1 MEKLTV
7 SKRLAV
13 AKLYLLGLSHQQIA
27 AKTGI
32 AVGSVSSIVTD
43 LKAGV
48 FPEAADLADQI
59 EALRELAL
67 DLKHAGVSPGQCSIG
82 LAVLNRIKQ
91 CGLDPAAIER
101 LHEILKLAGGE
112 DKAKEFVATVY
123 RIHDFQQET
132 HMSLDEIDAK
142 ILELKEKA
150 GELQPALNKVEET
163 KGEIIQLEK
172 KRSNLASVVDL
183 LKENHGLLNTIVIN
197 LQTRQGAL
205 LKQIKQ
211 EEATTAFTQAGLAM
225 LSKEN
230 QKLAKA
236 GFSLQELV
244 AFNARIRVIAARHH
258 IAVPGLRGRLLHELE
273 IMGKGLTL
281 ETKLKEIRAELK
293 TERKAV
299 TSARQERVQLEA
311 SNETLKEQKATLEA
325 EIQANRE
332 NISVELGN
340 IIFLAKET
348 LSQFKLELRHGNDEI
363 LGTVQH
369 LKDQALEIGSEV
381 GRYKGIVETN
391 QWLADLLT
399 LTKGE
404 DGLEAMRVRVI
415 LSMILRGAQAWMKS
429 HPEKVAVAPNL
440 RSTLELLAMEL
451 ESWRT

>member
-7 SKRLAV
+7 NKRLAV

-236 GFSLQELV
+236 GFTIEALTE
-244 AFNARIRVIAARHH
+244 FNDRVRVIAVRHH
-258 IAVPGLRGRLLHELE
+258 IALSALRDRLLHELE
-273 IMGKGLTL
+273 LLDKSLGL
-281 ETKLKEIRAELK
+281 ETMVE
-293 TERKAV
+293 
-299 TSARQERVQLEA
+299 ARQTE
-311 SNETLKEQKATLEA
+311 LKEQQEGLASAKNERKELEVTKGTLTEQNATLEA
-325 EIQANRE
+325 DIKTKRE
-332 NISVELGN
+332 SVSVELAN
-340 IIFLAKET
+340 
-348 LSQFKLELRHGNDEI
+348 
-363 LGTVQH
+363 VQH
-369 LKDQALEIGSEV
+369 LKDEAMETGQEIG
-381 GRYKGIVETN
+381 RYEGIVRVNE
-391 QWLADLLT
+391 WLIDLQSLA
-399 LTKGE
+399 KGE
-404 DGLEAMRVRVI
+404 EGLEAMKVRVI
-415 LSMILRGAQAWMKS
+415 LLLLLRGAQPWMKYNTAKAGL
-429 HPEKVAVAPNL
+429 PQNL
-440 RSTLELLAMEL
+440 QGTVDLLVMYLED
-451 ESWRT
+451 WQI